1 MYESISKNNELENEM
16 TLDMS
21 YFWYSDDV
29 GSCPYHLYYHLW
41 LAAVPNFL
49 NLAIRTLPANAMK
62 ESHNSSATTTSLSE
76 VGKIGKKGKH
86 AIKKESNSDVASAL
100 LKMTEQYNEML
111 KNKTRLESERHSLQ
125 LEHTL
130 TELMKEH
137 QENLTNER
145 CKLLELK
152 LDPGYDFDASVTQ
165 ETKKH
170 IELFKKMY
178 TKSFET
184 LNSSSSD
191 H

>member
-1 MYESISKNNELENEM
+1 
-16 TLDMS
+16 
-21 YFWYSDDV
+21 
-29 GSCPYHLYYHLW
+29 
-41 LAAVPNFL
+41 
-49 NLAIRTLPANAMK
+49 
-62 ESHNSSATTTSLSE
+62 
-76 VGKIGKKGKH
+76 
-86 AIKKESNSDVASAL
+86 
-100 LKMTEQYNEML
+100 
-111 KNKTRLESERHSLQ
+111 
-125 LEHTL
+125 
-130 TELMKEH
+130 MKEH